1 VEEIRAAASELSLT
15 LAVSTEA
22 SRAKSSELSLTL
34 GVSTETNRA
43 STAET
48 SIDTRLD
55 EAFSGVAGHITAL
68 DISGWVKVS
77 GDVSALSFTTT
88 SDARLKKDV
97 ETVMNALEIVSK
109 IHPVYYNWVDN
120 RATVNPGH
128 KEIGFLA
135 QELEAVLPNV
145 VKTYTDEVGLDGGRK
160 AVSYD
165 RMVSLLVAAIKE
177 LKADVDAL
185 KAQVAAMKA

>member
-1 VEEIRAAASELSLT
+1 MSLDGR
-15 LAVSTEA
+15 LSTEEV
-22 SRAKSSELSLTL
+22 RA
-34 GVSTETNRA
+34 TN
-43 STAET
+43 AET

-55 EAFSGVAGHITAL
+55 EAFAGVAGHITAL
-68 DISGWVKVS
+68 DISGWVKAA

-97 ETVMNALEIVSK
+97 EEVMNALEIVSK
-109 IHPVYYNWVDN
+109 IHPVYYNWVDG

-135 QELEAVLPNV
+135 QELEVVLPNV
-145 VKTYTDEVGLDGGRK
+145 VKTYTDEVALAGGRK

-177 LKADVDAL
+177 LKAEVDAL
-185 KAQVAAMKA
+185 KARVAAMKA